1 VLYLIKH
8 ELIEEA
14 FGIND
19 SVDLNK
25 VQNMRNKLCD
35 YLKTQG
41 EDRQIRNILIMLEI
55 FIVEEK
61 YNDYD
66 TCYEKAEPVFKDLS
80 QTDNWDFCDIRIFA
94 TLVDCCSLDFNEIDL
109 QAETALKKLED
120 YSDND
125 RYPHNK

>member
-1 VLYLIKH
+1 VLYLTKH

-66 TCYEKAEPVFKDLS
+66 TCYEKAEPVFKDYPKPTTGIFMIYEFLLGLS
-80 QTDNWDFCDIRIFA
+80 
-94 TLVDCCSLDFNEIDL
+94 
-109 QAETALKKLED
+109 TAA
-120 YSDND
+120 
-125 RYPHNK
+125 P